1 MSDHRRFAIVLVR
14 PHLSSN
20 LGSVARVAK
29 NFGVCDLRL
38 VEPAAAA
45 DDEADRLSSGAQ
57 DVLAQARRFSSLSE
71 AVEEFPAVVTTTSLR
86 GRGRHRARDLSELPD
101 LLAEVGRSSR
111 IAFVFG
117 PERSGLTEEE
127 LARSS
132 ARLNIATEPQFPT
145 MNLSHAVAV
154 VMASALLARSPR
166 SRAKDATWAPA
177 REVEGM
183 MEHWDRALDA
193 IGFYDTGHRARS
205 LRDWRSLVAGRP
217 LTEREV
223 AMLRGVANRIL
234 VSLRRK
240 RDNL

>member
-1 MSDHRRFAIVLVR
+1 MV
-14 PHLSSN
+14 
-20 LGSVARVAK
+20 K
-29 NFGVCDLRL
+29 NFGVRDLRL

-45 DDEADRLSSGAQ
+45 DEEAARLSSGAQ
-57 DVLAQARRFSSLSE
+57 DVLARAVRYPSLAE

-86 GRGRHRARDLSELPD
+86 GRGRHRAHDLSELTE
-101 LLAEVGRSSR
+101 LLAEVGGSSR

-132 ARLNIATEPQFPT
+132 ARLNIATEPHFPT

-154 VMASALLARSPR
+154 VLATALLARRPR
-166 SRAKDATWAPA
+166 GRTKDASWAPA

-183 MEHWDRALDA
+183 MAHWDRALDA

-205 LRDWRSLVAGRP
+205 LRDWRSLVAGRS

-234 VSLRRK
+234 VSLRRN

>member
-1 MSDHRRFAIVLVR
+1 MTDSRRLAIVLVR
-14 PHLSSN
+14 PHLPSN

-29 NFGVCDLRL
+29 NFGVSDLRL

-45 DDEADRLSSGAQ
+45 DEEAERLSSGAQ
-57 DVLAQARRFSSLSE
+57 DVLAQARRYPSLPE
-71 AVEEFPAVVTTTSLR
+71 AVEEFPAVLTTTSLR

-101 LLAEVGRSSR
+101 LLAEVGGSSR
-111 IAFVFG
+111 IALVFG

-154 VMASALLARSPR
+154 VLATALLARRPR
-166 SRAKDATWAPA
+166 ARTRDASWAPA

-193 IGFYDTGHRARS
+193 IGFYDTGHRTRS

-234 VSLRRK
+234 VSLKRR
-240 RDNL
+240 RNNL